1 MSRDVLNQALRYKLL
16 WQILRWIKSI
26 GMSGMSGVTLLLLAI
41 GLYLG
46 AVMPQQERF
55 VQLTQDVADEQARQK
70 TAPLT
75 PVVDTRSTE
84 ARLRLF
90 YEFFPPQEKAPTLLK
105 TIYRAARD
113 EAISLADGEYK
124 YIDGKTGGIRMYQ
137 IDLPVKGSYIQI
149 RKFIV
154 KVLNAI
160 PSVALNEVSFKR
172 ELVGSGELEARLRF
186 IIYLGAG

>member
-55 VQLTQDVADEQARQK
+55 VKLTQDVADEQARQK
-70 TAPLT
+70 SAPLK

-90 YEFFPPQEKAPTLLK
+90 YDFFPSQEKAPALLK

-124 YIDGKTGGIRMYQ
+124 YNNGKAGGIKMYQ
-137 IDLPVKGSYIQI
+137 IDLPVRGSYIQI

-160 PSVALNEVSFKR
+160 PSVALDEVNFKR

>member
-1 MSRDVLNQALRYKLL
+1 MNRDVLKQALWHKLL
-16 WQILRWIKSI
+16 WQILRWIKNI
-26 GMSGMSGVTLLLLAI
+26 GMGGMSGVILLLLAV

-46 AVMPQQERF
+46 FVLPQQARF

-75 PVVDTRSTE
+75 PVLDTRSTE

-90 YEFFPPQEKAPTLLK
+90 YDFFPPQEKAPTLLK

-124 YIDGKTGGIRMYQ
+124 YIDGKAGGIRMYQ